1 MRYLLDVLLLLLLVF
16 EMSFL
21 YMPPFFHELVGVAL
35 LIPIFV
41 HLFQNRFYLKALM
54 KGRWPLPR
62 MLGAAVNL
70 LLLMTC
76 LTSIISGCLISNA
89 LFADVMP
96 LSLRSNPV
104 LFSLHSASARGFLV
118 MAGLHF
124 GLHAGNWWQRLQ
136 RAASITSRPFTAKVL
151 MGITALLLGA
161 GGIYAAMQDK
171 LLQRLEGAHVF
182 MTPALQYDT
191 AGYILIQL
199 GIFLLFAEAGW
210 LFWRWQSGIWKR
222 IRRSAKSC

>member
-104 LFSLHSASARGFLV
+104 PFFAAQCVGTRVSCDGGIAFWPARWQLV
-118 MAGLHF
+118 AETAACGQHHEPSFPREGLDGHN
-124 GLHAGNWWQRLQ
+124 GPTAWRGRHLCGHAG
-136 RAASITSRPFTAKVL
+136 
-151 MGITALLLGA
+151 
-161 GGIYAAMQDK
+161 
-171 LLQRLEGAHVF
+171 
-182 MTPALQYDT
+182 
-191 AGYILIQL
+191 
-199 GIFLLFAEAGW
+199 
-210 LFWRWQSGIWKR
+210 
-222 IRRSAKSC
+222 